1 MAVSYSS
8 SIALGGISSG
18 FTHNLGLQILH
29 IPHSSIVAVT
39 FPLCCLGQSSM
50 TMLDCLTSLRSL
62 RLPALELLNLGR
74 WPRTLPFLF
83 MDLQSMWLHYLSHN
97 PIHMHLQPKY
107 SSGIY
112 THRCLLQCHEE
123 PLPEHRRVHRRGC
136 WWAQIKA
143 GGQLQLMKS
152 LLKLQCLLG
161 QTIRVIFHT
170 LPFSFLGAPILK
182 AWTEREYPQQ
192 CVESLPMR
200 DCCGFQDYSTHVLMY
215 LIARYFQ

>member
-1 MAVSYSS
+1 
-8 SIALGGISSG
+8 
-18 FTHNLGLQILH
+18 
-29 IPHSSIVAVT
+29 
-39 FPLCCLGQSSM
+39 M

-62 RLPALELLNLGR
+62 RLPALELLSLGR

-161 QTIRVIFHT
+161 RRFE
-170 LPFSFLGAPILK
+170 SFFIHHHFLSLAPQSWRPELNGNILGSVTDHYQFEFALDSAI
-182 AWTEREYPQQ
+182 TQ
-192 CVESLPMR
+192 
-200 DCCGFQDYSTHVLMY
+200 LMY
-215 LIARYFQ
+215 LIAHYFQ